1 MNQRKDYLMNTDE
14 TQALIAEARQEESI
28 HDKLGDGF
36 GEDSEERAF
45 YYEHRDRYKRLADAL
60 AALATPQEEKS
71 AAKVVTVSYEAS
83 ASCSH
88 GTCPAGC
95 SHLMWACTACSCEG
109 GWGAS
114 RERLEE
120 LAAKHECPP
129 APQEEDTREFVAD
142 RVARALDGN
151 GGDDL
156 GEAAGEGALH
166 LALASP
172 IREAIEDVYAD
183 CGDSDPRVLS
193 TNIAQRLAYLLP
205 PAILAAFPVLSRA
218 AAPEEVEW
226 EYQCNRGG
234 LYGMNVPVDDPEQ
247 HRFVCNEPRLERRRK
262 AGPWEAVPHDNS
274 DPR

>member
-1 MNQRKDYLMNTDE
+1 MSDKE
-14 TQALIAEARQEESI
+14 LIEEARGIIS
-28 HDKLGDGF
+28 
-36 GEDSEERAF
+36 
-45 YYEHRDRYKRLADAL
+45 RLADAL

-205 PAILAAFPVLSRA
+205 PAILAAFPVLSRDIAGEIEAEADTEGSLPEWDREGGAYLRGLRRA
-218 AAPEEVEW
+218 AEIV
-226 EYQCNRGG
+226 RGG
-234 LYGMNVPVDDPEQ
+234 
-247 HRFVCNEPRLERRRK
+247 R
-262 AGPWEAVPHDNS
+262 
-274 DPR
+274 

>member
-1 MNQRKDYLMNTDE
+1 
-14 TQALIAEARQEESI
+14 
-28 HDKLGDGF
+28 
-36 GEDSEERAF
+36 
-45 YYEHRDRYKRLADAL
+45 
-60 AALATPQEEKS
+60 
-71 AAKVVTVSYEAS
+71 
-83 ASCSH
+83 
-88 GTCPAGC
+88 
-95 SHLMWACTACSCEG
+95 MWACTACSCEG

-205 PAILAAFPVLSRA
+205 PAILAAFPALSRA
-218 AAPEEVEW
+218 AAPEPEW
-226 EYQCNRGG
+226 EYARQNRYGNVCEPDDSREQAEYRASLGG
-234 LYGMNVPVDDPEQ
+234 GYDTVVRRPLVTWEVVPDD
-247 HRFVCNEPRLERRRK
+247 V
-262 AGPWEAVPHDNS
+262 